1 MAVRLD
7 PPQKFSFRAEEWSA
21 WVTEFRRF
29 RNASKL
35 SKESGEVQR
44 DTLLYVMGSDS
55 EKIFR
60 SLKFEK
66 VTQPNGDEVQEVD
79 TDFETL
85 VTKFNNYFVMKKNII
100 YERSKLQQRR
110 QHDGET
116 IKRIL
121 PKSEGIY
128 HPLRIPG

>member
-7 PPQKFSFRAEEWSA
+7 PPKKFSFRAEEWSA

-85 VTKFNNYFVMKKNII
+85 VTKFNNYFVVKKNII

-116 IKRIL
+116 I
-121 PKSEGIY
+121 EEFY
-128 HPLRIPG
+128 